1 MNLFR
6 DIRSRRWLITKGL
19 LFLLLSLSTSAVL
32 LHENWS
38 LQNLALLVIAIWAA
52 CRSYYFLF
60 YVLEK
65 YAGREQRYAGV
76 WDALVYLLKTMR
88 NRDP

>member
-6 DIRSRRWLITKGL
+6 DIRSRRWLIIKGI
-19 LFLLLSLSTSAVL
+19 LFLVLSISAGTLL

-38 LQNLALLVIAIWAA
+38 PRNAALLIITIWAA
-52 CRSYYFLF
+52 CRFYYFLF
-60 YVLEK
+60 YVLER

-76 WDALVYLLKTMR
+76 WDALVYLLKTGGKGS
-88 NRDP
+88 